1 MLLATILCSLLAA
14 QDTKKQDPPDIDQ
27 LIKRLNDEEFQVREQ
42 ATKALIEKGKPALPA
57 LRKALKNESSLEV
70 KARLSAVIREIE
82 IEPLMHPDRATEKA
96 PDKFKVKFV
105 TSKGDVIIEVTRE
118 SAPLGADRFYN
129 LVRIDY
135 FTDIA
140 FFRVI
145 PGFVAQFGIHGEPKV
160 SKKWKNAKLK
170 DDKVVE
176 SNKRGSISFATS
188 GPDTRTTQ
196 FFINT
201 KDNAGLDAQGF
212 SPFGRVVEGMDVIDK
227 LFSPPRGKGP
237 KQGRIQAEGNAYLKE
252 GFPELD
258 WIKSAEIVK

>member
-1 MLLATILCSLLAA
+1 MLLATILLSLLAP
-14 QDTKKQDPPDIDQ
+14 QDVDQ
-27 LIKRLNDEEFQVREQ
+27 LIKQLNDEEFQVREK

-70 KARLSAVIREIE
+70 KARLNAVIREIE

-96 PDKFKVKFV
+96 PEKFKVKFV

-129 LVRIDY
+129 LVRIGY

-145 PGFVAQFGIHGEPKV
+145 PGFISQFGIHGDPKV
-160 SKKWKNAKLK
+160 SKKWRDARLK

-176 SNKRGSISFATS
+176 SNKRGSITFATS
-188 GPDTRTTQ
+188 GRNSRTTQ

-201 KDNAGLDAQGF
+201 KDNSSLDTQGF
-212 SPFGRVVEGMDVIDK
+212 SPFGSVVEGMDVIDK
-227 LFSPPRGKGP
+227 LYSDYGEGGARGKGP
-237 KQGRIQAEGNAYLKE
+237 SQSKIQSEGNAYLKKE
-252 GFPELD
+252 FPKLD